1 MASAQYIKDLEEA
14 NRRLTD
20 ELKRQQQQAQAQIRA
35 QSAAQESTLRISEEA
50 AQRAFEDSA
59 QAAYLQKMLARK
71 ELPEL
76 LYRQGY
82 NGGLTESAL
91 IRLENQYGQA
101 YSAAGRALSE
111 ERAALTVQLM
121 QLQQKE
127 AALLAENEQTYGQK
141 YADLAYTYQ
150 RERAK
155 ALEEERAA
163 ALKAAAQASV
173 SKTASASKKSNK
185 ANTASTA
192 ATTTQSGKASDGY
205 TSSRRAASRYTYTAW

>member
-1 MASAQYIKDLEEA
+1 MASAQYIKELEEA
-14 NRRLTD
+14 NRRLTE
-20 ELKRQQQQAQAQIRA
+20 ELKKQQQQAQAQIRA
-35 QSAAQESTLRISEEA
+35 QSAAQESTLRVSEEA
-50 AQRAFEDSA
+50 AQRTFEDSA
-59 QAAYLQKMLARK
+59 QTAYLQKMLARK

-111 ERAALTVQLM
+111 ERAALTAQLM

-127 AALLAENEQTYGQK
+127 AALLAENERTYGQK

-150 RERAK
+150 KERAK

-163 ALKAAAQASV
+163 ALKAAARASV
-173 SKTASASKKSNK
+173 AKTASASKKNNK
-185 ANTASTA
+185 ANAASTA
-192 ATTTQSGKASDGY
+192 ATTTSGKASDGY
-205 TSSRRAASRYTYTAW
+205 TSSKRAASRYTYTAW